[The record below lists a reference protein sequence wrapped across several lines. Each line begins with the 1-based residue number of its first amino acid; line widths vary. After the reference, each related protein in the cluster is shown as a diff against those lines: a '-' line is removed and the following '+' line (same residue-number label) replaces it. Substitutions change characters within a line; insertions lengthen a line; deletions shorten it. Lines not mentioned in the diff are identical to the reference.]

1 MDCCICYE
9 VIKDHGFLCYTCH
22 DGNICDLCYYGKY
35 LYLFELHEIGNE
47 MFKVVPCPICRS
59 TYKEEYVEN

>member
-9 VIKDHGFLCYTCH
+9 KIKYNGFICYKCV
-22 DGNICDLCYYGKY
+22 DGKVCDSCYYGKY
-35 LYLFELHEIGNE
+35 LDRFVLIETKLSMY
-47 MFKVVPCPICRS
+47 KVVPCPVCRE